1 LRIKLISI
9 CILLTYGC
17 TSSSPRIAVDP
28 SSISDQDEYNKA
40 YDSCINLAMT
50 IDLNNEQ
57 SAKTLAGAA
66 TGAAV
71 VGGVAMAVAG
81 AIFAPAIPFIIA
93 GAAAGGVVVVL
104 VVADGMPG
112 GGWTG
117 AAASA
122 ARGFASGGDDA
133 GAAGA
138 AAGCSMVSDTA
149 VVVAVAD
156 SSDAFEVAA
165 AEATASKITNLK
177 FLNGTSYVLTSLLV
191 IGTVLGRVR
200 EEGTFAD
207 DYLWMKYQV
216 RHKL

>member
-1 LRIKLISI
+1 MKIKLISI

-93 GAAAGGVVVVL
+93 GAAAGGGVMGDSVAKEEKNARESVL
-104 VVADGMPG
+104 VDCLSNKGYKVY
-112 GGWTG
+112 G
-117 AAASA
+117 A
-122 ARGFASGGDDA
+122 R
-133 GAAGA
+133 
-138 AAGCSMVSDTA
+138 
-149 VVVAVAD
+149 
-156 SSDAFEVAA
+156 
-165 AEATASKITNLK
+165 NL
-177 FLNGTSYVLTSLLV
+177 
-191 IGTVLGRVR
+191 
-200 EEGTFAD
+200 
-207 DYLWMKYQV
+207 
-216 RHKL
+216 